1 MNFFAYRDREAVGT
15 MVSGVK
21 VDAFKP
27 KEGVKIAAND
37 SEAQSMAQSETNGK
51 FLTASQVAKL
61 FFLLFLDQTSN
72 FWFAWLNLIGFDLHG
87 EIQFD
92 WNCMVKE

>member
-1 MNFFAYRDREAVGT
+1 

-51 FLTASQVAKL
+51 FLTASKVAKL
-61 FFLLFLDQTSN
+61 FFLLFLDQNSN

-92 WNCMVKE
+92 WKLHGERIKIELLFEIL

>member
-1 MNFFAYRDREAVGT
+1 

-37 SEAQSMAQSETNGK
+37 SEAQSMAQSETNGI
-51 FLTASQVAKL
+51 FSLVY
-61 FFLLFLDQTSN
+61 
-72 FWFAWLNLIGFDLHG
+72 
-87 EIQFD
+87 
-92 WNCMVKE
+92 

>member
-1 MNFFAYRDREAVGT
+1 

-37 SEAQSMAQSETNGK
+37 SEAQSMAQSETNGIYFFFCFFVLFITFQQLILNLQILNYFTQFAVWFDMLK
-51 FLTASQVAKL
+51 IYFLLRMKMDQNKLNCL
-61 FFLLFLDQTSN
+61 FF
-72 FWFAWLNLIGFDLHG
+72 I
-87 EIQFD
+87 
-92 WNCMVKE
+92 KETI

>member
-51 FLTASQVAKL
+51 FLTTSQVAKL

-72 FWFAWLNLIGFDLHG
+72 FFI
-87 EIQFD
+87 
-92 WNCMVKE
+92 CMVEFNWI

>member
-1 MNFFAYRDREAVGT
+1 

-37 SEAQSMAQSETNGK
+37 SEAQSMAQSETNGICY
-51 FLTASQVAKL
+51 FFFCFFIL
-61 FFLLFLDQTSN
+61 FITFQQPI
-72 FWFAWLNLIGFDLHG
+72 LNL
-87 EIQFD
+87 QFL
-92 WNCMVKE
+92 NYFT

>member
-1 MNFFAYRDREAVGT
+1 

-37 SEAQSMAQSETNGK
+37 SEAQSMAQSETNGIVFPCLLTISSDQTPNPESANPQ
-51 FLTASQVAKL
+51 FLSQN
-61 FFLLFLDQTSN
+61 LLFV
-72 FWFAWLNLIGFDLHG
+72 LNYITHWSATVMTPLRNIVSWMLSKDL
-87 EIQFD
+87 
-92 WNCMVKE
+92 

>member
-1 MNFFAYRDREAVGT
+1 

-51 FLTASQVAKL
+51 FLTASQRG
-61 FFLLFLDQTSN
+61 
-72 FWFAWLNLIGFDLHG
+72 LI
-87 EIQFD
+87 I
-92 WNCMVKE
+92 